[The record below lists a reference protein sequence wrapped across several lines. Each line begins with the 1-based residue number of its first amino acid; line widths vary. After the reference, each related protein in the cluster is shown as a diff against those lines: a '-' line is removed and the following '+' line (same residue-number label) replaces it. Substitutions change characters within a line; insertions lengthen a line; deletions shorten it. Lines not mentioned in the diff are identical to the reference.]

1 MKTYKDCDYTGDM
14 VLGMHDAIVS
24 LTGLIAG
31 LAFTLADRYSIIM
44 SAIVAS
50 VAASLSMAA
59 SNYLAARARGD
70 IYRCAITSG
79 VCTGAAYVAT
89 CVALILPFLLMQN
102 ITGALAATFIIAV
115 AIIFLF
121 NLYVAKRTGRKFW
134 PCFLEMLM
142 ICVAV
147 SVIAFLIGEAAK
159 YFIDPAN

>member
-1 MKTYKDCDYTGDM
+1 MKQEKNCDYTGDM
-14 VLGMHDAIVS
+14 VLGLHDALVS

-70 IYRCAITSG
+70 ERRCAIGSG
-79 VCTGAAYVAT
+79 VYTGAAYVAT
-89 CVALILPFLLMQN
+89 CVFLILPFFFVWDLAS
-102 ITGALAATFIIAV
+102 ALIATFLIAI

-121 NLYVAKRTGRKFW
+121 NLYVARRTGRKFW
-134 PCFLEMLM
+134 GCFLEMLG
-142 ICVAV
+142 ICAGV
-147 SVIAFLIGEAAK
+147 SIIAFLIGEGAK
-159 YFIDPAN
+159 YLII